1 MLIQQFQIPTILIST
16 ASIKPSI
23 TPVAITTPIMPA
35 SINTSRN
42 DCQLVSCHQ
51 LPSILSSDE
60 FRFGQKKYPLH
71 SKPRF
76 QTRGYV
82 VIKILTNWKLLIQN
96 VFYRILIAF
105 GDQSNLF
112 SIRLVTIYDLV
123 IVLLQLFDCA
133 IRII

>member
-1 MLIQQFQIPTILIST
+1 MTVRICFSMISPQT
-16 ASIKPSI
+16 EQLFESRVVGLRDAARK
-23 TPVAITTPIMPA
+23 
-35 SINTSRN
+35 RN
-42 DCQLVSCHQ
+42 DL
-51 LPSILSSDE
+51 L
-60 FRFGQKKYPLH
+60 RNGK
-71 SKPRF
+71 
-76 QTRGYV
+76 
-82 VIKILTNWKLLIQN
+82 TNGKLLIQN

>member
-1 MLIQQFQIPTILIST
+1 MRMF
-16 ASIKPSI
+16 
-23 TPVAITTPIMPA
+23 
-35 SINTSRN
+35 
-42 DCQLVSCHQ
+42 
-51 LPSILSSDE
+51 SS
-60 FRFGQKKYPLH
+60 K
-71 SKPRF
+71 
-76 QTRGYV
+76 
-82 VIKILTNWKLLIQN
+82 NWKLLIQN

>member
-1 MLIQQFQIPTILIST
+1 M
-16 ASIKPSI
+16 
-23 TPVAITTPIMPA
+23 
-35 SINTSRN
+35 
-42 DCQLVSCHQ
+42 
-51 LPSILSSDE
+51 
-60 FRFGQKKYPLH
+60 KKYTV
-71 SKPRF
+71 RF
-76 QTRGYV
+76 ICSLFAVFLAFALGYFLGHGARGYV

-96 VFYRILIAF
+96 VFYGILIAF